1 MIIIYFLFSLV
12 GAYFIYFGID
22 TVLTESHD
30 VGCVVLGAAYALGG
44 LFLVAYIGADA
55 CDYYGWRR

>member
-1 MIIIYFLFSLV
+1 MIIIHILFSLV

-30 VGCVVLGAAYALGG
+30 IGCVVLGAVYALGG
-44 LFLVAYIGADA
+44 VLLILYMGAEA
-55 CDYYGWRR
+55 CEHYRWWR